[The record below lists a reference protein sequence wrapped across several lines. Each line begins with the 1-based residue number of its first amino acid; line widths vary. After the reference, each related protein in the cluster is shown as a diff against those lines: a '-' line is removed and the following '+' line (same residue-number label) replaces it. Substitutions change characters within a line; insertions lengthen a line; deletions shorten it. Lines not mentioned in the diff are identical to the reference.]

1 MAARQEKKTEKNP
14 KPTKDMR
21 DFISS
26 KSESRESE
34 LKISGNPVFEIK
46 NRKETSFQTNKI
58 DNDSNSQ

>member
-1 MAARQEKKTEKNP
+1 
-14 KPTKDMR
+14 MR

-46 NRKETSFQTNKI
+46 NRKETSFRTNKI